1 MSQATLISIIPKR
14 PQVKLVSHMETIP
27 VIEAENEC
35 YNLNIPIEI
44 GVSDVA
50 FLNLKTDF
58 PTNTSVNLNLERR
71 CYLHNWEMTWWFGS
85 GVMIWHSIIATT
97 LTSSTIN
104 INTSSHQM
112 MSKFTIW
119 YCWVFRCTVGQKTV
133 PMFGCF
139 AKIEVEQIKKIG

>member
-1 MSQATLISIIPKR
+1 M
-14 PQVKLVSHMETIP
+14 KLVSHMETIP

-71 CYLHNWEMTWWFGS
+71 CYLHN
-85 GVMIWHSIIATT
+85 
-97 LTSSTIN
+97 
-104 INTSSHQM
+104 
-112 MSKFTIW
+112 
-119 YCWVFRCTVGQKTV
+119 
-133 PMFGCF
+133 
-139 AKIEVEQIKKIG
+139 